1 MNTPIK
7 LVIGFVGVTLLTAL
21 VGIVVLASQGLGVP
35 DVLQNIAIGALTG
48 LVGLLVPA
56 GRNESV
62 VVEPKG
68 DVVVSDL
75 QERP

>member
-7 LVIGFVGVTLLTAL
+7 LVIAFVGVTLLGA
-21 VGIVVLASQGLGVP
+21 VAGIVVLAVQAIAIP
-35 DVLQNIAIGALTG
+35 DVLQNIAVGAMTG

-56 GRNESV
+56 AGRESV
-62 VVEPKG
+62 VVEPAG

-75 QERP
+75 QE